1 MLPSFIY
8 FQIYFF
14 FINLYFF
21 RPIASIELYEGKTQT
36 NSTIWSSLNAP
47 PSPLVE
53 RQTYII
59 SSSIAALRETIT
71 EKGITN
77 KHVLSMHNYLLLFI
91 VIRMIVCNK
100 KK

>member
-1 MLPSFIY
+1 M
-8 FQIYFF
+8 
-14 FINLYFF
+14 
-21 RPIASIELYEGKTQT
+21 
-36 NSTIWSSLNAP
+36 NAP

-77 KHVLSMHNYLLLFI
+77 KHVLSMNNYDKNEKLLFL
-91 VIRMIVCNK
+91 NAF
-100 KK
+100 